1 MLVDH
6 INAHAE
12 YIQGFNQ
19 NAFPWRFKNNGIE
32 YLNITNG
39 IHNHPDFANVINLIP
54 EPISREQVV
63 ACFQQDMYMGF
74 IATMLWGYKHKMTTV
89 GFEKI
94 LSIPSDFV
102 RKKLNEVK
110 DLIDNGQLATT
121 FSSMCGLFSGIDF
134 AYYTK
139 LMYFIG
145 KAFPNTHPI
154 KPLILDNQMLWAYCD
169 ILLDQLGSGG
179 NYFSWTYTLRFRN
192 RPNGYV
198 DYCNRMNNLAEYHHI
213 ETDRLESYI
222 FSMRPADPNTIV
234 YQSVYER
241 KHLI

>member
-6 INAHAE
+6 INSHAGF
-12 YIQGFNQ
+12 IQGYNQ
-19 NAFPWRFKNNGIE
+19 NPFPWRYKNNGIE

-39 IHNHPDFANVINLIP
+39 IHNHPEFARVINHIP
-54 EPISREQVV
+54 EPISREQV
-63 ACFQQDMYMGF
+63 ASCFQQDMYMGF

-94 LSIPSDFV
+94 LSIPSDYV
-102 RKKLNEVK
+102 QKKLNDIKE
-110 DLIDNGQLATT
+110 LLDNGQLSLA
-121 FSSMCGLFSGIDF
+121 FSTMSGLLPGIDF
-134 AYYTK
+134 SYYTK

-145 KAFPNTHPI
+145 KAFPNHHQV

-179 NYFSWTYTLRFRN
+179 AFFSWTNTLRFHN
-192 RPNGYV
+192 RANGYD
-198 DYCNRMNNLAEYHHI
+198 DYCRRIHNLAVSHQI
-213 ETDRLESYI
+213 ESDRLESYI

-234 YQSVYER
+234 YQSVCSR
-241 KHLI
+241 SHLI